1 MFHLNIRSLAS
12 HFEELQAS
20 LGLCKFPFDT
30 IGISETKHI
39 HGHNLTTN
47 VSLEGYSLHS
57 QPTKSSY
64 GGVALYVNEK
74 LDHFCRNDLGLS
86 KKNLYETIW
95 VEIKQKKSKNIL
107 CCCAYRH
114 PDTDVEE
121 FKDHLEKVFQKISK
135 ENKLIYLMRDFNFD
149 LLNYETD
156 TGTAGFVNSI
166 VQFGFLPLIHQ
177 PTRITGRSAT
187 IIDNIFTNNFEH
199 ESISGNLLLKISD
212 HLPQFSTIKKFHLDH
227 KALNNYKHDYHKFD
241 EYLFRDDFQI
251 QDWSNLERSDQD
263 SSQKFDDF
271 TGDYLP
277 VWKDMLH

>member
-1 MFHLNIRSLAS
+1 MFHRNIGSLAS

-20 LGLCKFPFDT
+20 LGLCKFPFDI

-39 HGHNLTTN
+39 DGHNLTTN

-64 GGVALYVNEK
+64 GEVALYVNEK

-86 KKNLYETIW
+86 KKNLVYETIQA
-95 VEIKQKKSKNIL
+95 EIKQEKSKNII

-121 FKDHLEKVFQKISK
+121 VKDHLEKVFQKMSK
-135 ENKLIYLMRDFNFD
+135 ENKLIYLMGDFNFD

-177 PTRITGRSAT
+177 PIRITGRSAT
-187 IIDNIFTNNFEH
+187 IIDKF
-199 ESISGNLLLKISD
+199 LL
-212 HLPQFSTIKKFHLDH
+212 TI
-227 KALNNYKHDYHKFD
+227 LNM
-241 EYLFRDDFQI
+241 
-251 QDWSNLERSDQD
+251 S
-263 SSQKFDDF
+263 
-271 TGDYLP
+271 P
-277 VWKDMLH
+277 

>member
-1 MFHLNIRSLAS
+1 MTLDSL
-12 HFEELQAS
+12 
-20 LGLCKFPFDT
+20 
-30 IGISETKHI
+30 
-39 HGHNLTTN
+39 
-47 VSLEGYSLHS
+47 
-57 QPTKSSY
+57 
-64 GGVALYVNEK
+64 
-74 LDHFCRNDLGLS
+74 
-86 KKNLYETIW
+86 KNLYETIW

-135 ENKLIYLMRDFNFD
+135 ENKLIYLMGDFNFD

-156 TGTAGFVNSI
+156 TDTASFVNSI

-187 IIDNIFTNNFEH
+187 IIDNIFANNFEH

-227 KALNNYKHDYHKFD
+227 KALNNYKHDCHKFD
-241 EYLFRDDFQI
+241 EDLFRDDFQI
-251 QDWSNLERSDQD
+251 QIGPTLKRSDLA
-263 SSQKFDDF
+263 SSKKFDDF
-271 TGDYLP
+271 YWRLSACMERHASLIKVG
-277 VWKDMLH
+277 K

>member
-1 MFHLNIRSLAS
+1 M
-12 HFEELQAS
+12 
-20 LGLCKFPFDT
+20 
-30 IGISETKHI
+30 
-39 HGHNLTTN
+39 
-47 VSLEGYSLHS
+47 SLEGYSLHS

-64 GGVALYVNEK
+64 GVVALYVKEK

-86 KKNLYETIW
+86 KKNLIYETIQA
-95 VEIKQKKSKNIL
+95 EIKQKKSKNIL
-107 CCCAYRH
+107 CCRAYRH

-187 IIDNIFTNNFEH
+187 IIDNIFANNFEH

-212 HLPQFSTIKKFHLDH
+212 HLPQFSTFKKFHLDH

-241 EYLFRDDFQI
+241 EMIF
-251 QDWSNLERSDQD
+251 
-263 SSQKFDDF
+263 KFK
-271 TGDYLP
+271 TGRTL
-277 VWKDMLH
+277 KDLI